1 MKIQKTIGAAVLSLS
16 LLVGL
21 SGFAGA
27 ASGDISNTGPR
38 SRNIITSETKR
49 DVRVRNDNDL
59 SVRNNNSQRANTGDA
74 RTSGNTTGGDAETG
88 AAVNTNAL
96 DVSATVENGASNSAW
111 SDVGGG
117 GNGGNGGNSG
127 TIDTTGPRSTN
138 VIKFEDTTK
147 VSVNNDNN
155 ISVRNDNR
163 QTATSGDA
171 RVTGN
176 TTGGDAT
183 TGDARNTNTTSVT
196 LEVSN

>member
-38 SRNIITSETKR
+38 SRNTVTSETER
-49 DVRVRNDNDL
+49 DVRVRNNNDL
-59 SVRNNNSQRANTGDA
+59 RLNNDNSQRANTGDA

-96 DVSATVENGASNSAW
+96 DVSATVNNAASSNAW
-111 SDVGGG
+111 ADVVG
-117 GNGGNGGNSG
+117 GGNGGNSG

-147 VSVNNDNN
+147 VTVNNDNN
-155 ISVRNDNR
+155 ISIRNDNH

-196 LEVSN
+196 LDVSN

>member
-1 MKIQKTIGAAVLSLS
+1 MKVQKTIGAGVLSLS

-27 ASGDISNTGPR
+27 VSGDISDTGPR
-38 SRNIITSETKR
+38 SHNIIKSETRR
-49 DVRVRNDNDL
+49 DVKVENDNDL
-59 SVRNNNSQRANTGDA
+59 SVRNDNDQRANTGDA

-88 AAVNTNAL
+88 AAVNTNSL
-96 DVSATVENGASNSAW
+96 HVSATVNNAASSDAW
-111 SDVGGG
+111 ADVVGG
-117 GNGGNGGNSG
+117 GNGGGSA
-127 TIDTTGPRSTN
+127 TIDTTGPKSTN

-147 VSVNNDNN
+147 VRVENNND
-155 ISVRNDNR
+155 ISVRNDNN

-196 LEVSN
+196 LNVSN